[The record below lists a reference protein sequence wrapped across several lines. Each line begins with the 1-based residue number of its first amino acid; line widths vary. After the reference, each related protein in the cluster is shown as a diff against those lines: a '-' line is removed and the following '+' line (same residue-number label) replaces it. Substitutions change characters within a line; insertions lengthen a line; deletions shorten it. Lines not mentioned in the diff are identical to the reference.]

1 MQISQVLKRKCRA
14 ESELE
19 FFLYIQQLSQA
30 IELATPRFIM
40 LTNAGVNPLDIKED
54 MDIET
59 AETNKE
65 MAVRELHKFGLT
77 DPVVTKLKHVKAFY
91 SLEFRRW
98 YTWWEEY
105 LNSLNEVELCDLEKA
120 YINGESLLEWYPKGS
135 WKDIL

>member
-1 MQISQVLKRKCRA
+1 MQISTVLKRERRA

-30 IELATPRFIM
+30 IELAIPKFIM

-65 MAVRELHKFGLT
+65 MAVRQLHKFGLT

-91 SLEFRRW
+91 SLEFQRW

-105 LNSLNEVELCDLEKA
+105 LSTLHYTELDDLEKS
-120 YINGESLLEWYPKGS
+120 YLNGESLLEWYPKGS